1 MDRFR
6 AYRINEADGDIVA
19 GFQELSVDDLTEGNV
34 VVRVSHST
42 INYKDA
48 LAATGTVRIL
58 RRYPLNGG
66 IDLAGVV
73 VSSEDKE
80 FQPGIAVL
88 VNGCGLSETVDGG
101 YSEYARVD
109 SKSLVVIPNGMSAL
123 EVMQMGTAGY
133 TAALAIHRMEQN
145 GQSPEQGPIV
155 VTGATGG
162 VGSVAIDML
171 STRGYEAIALTGKAT
186 EEAYLREIG
195 ARRILLRDQIDLGK
209 RPMEKAQWGGAIDN
223 LGGEY
228 LTWLTRTVDYGG
240 NIACIGLAASATL
253 NTTVLPLIL
262 RAVCLLGIN
271 SVDTP
276 RDLRRTVWARI
287 GDDLKPQHLE
297 TIANRTISFAELPDA
312 FQAYIDGTVTGR
324 TVVEIAPQERP
335 LHPEG
340 IKPRP
345 STGSRRP

>member
-1 MDRFR
+1 MDKFR
-6 AYRINEADGDIVA
+6 AYRINEEDGEIVA
-19 GFQELSVDDLTEGNV
+19 GFQQLSVDDLTEGNV

-48 LAATGTVRIL
+48 LAATGTGRIL

-73 VSSEDKE
+73 VSSEDAE
-80 FQPGIAVL
+80 FQPGTEVL

-101 YSEYARVD
+101 YSEYARID
-109 SKSLVVIPNGMSAL
+109 SKSLVALPDGISAV
-123 EVMQMGTAGY
+123 EAMQIGTAGY

-145 GQSPEQGPIV
+145 GQLPEQGPIV

-171 STRGYEAIALTGKAT
+171 SGRGYEAIALTGKAT

-195 ARRILLRDQIDLGK
+195 ASRILLRDQIDLGK
-209 RPMEKAQWGGAIDN
+209 RPMEKAQWAGAIDN
-223 LGGEY
+223 LGGDY

-240 NIACIGLAASATL
+240 NIASIGLAAGAAL
-253 NTTVLPLIL
+253 NTTVLPFIL

-276 RDLRRTVWARI
+276 SPLRRAVWERI
-287 GDDLKPQHLE
+287 GGDLKPQHLN
-297 TIANRTISFAELPDA
+297 TIGNRTISFDELPEA

-324 TVVEIAPQERP
+324 TVVEIAP
-335 LHPEG
+335 
-340 IKPRP
+340 
-345 STGSRRP
+345 

>member
-1 MDRFR
+1 MDSFR
-6 AYRINEADGDIVA
+6 AFRINEEEGNIVA

-48 LAATGTVRIL
+48 LAATGSGKIL

-73 VSSEDKE
+73 ISSEDVD
-80 FQPGIAVL
+80 FQPGTEVL

-101 YSEYARVD
+101 YSEIARID
-109 SKSLVVIPNGMSAL
+109 SKSLVTIPEGMSAV
-123 EVMQMGTAGY
+123 EAMQIGTAGY
-133 TAALAIHRMEQN
+133 TAALAVHRMEQN
-145 GQSPEQGPIV
+145 NQTPDLGPVV

-171 STRGYEAIALTGKAT
+171 AGRGYEVVAVTGKAA
-186 EEAYLREIG
+186 EEIYLREIG
-195 ARRILLRDQIDLGK
+195 ASRILLRDQIDLGK
-209 RPMEKAQWGGAIDN
+209 RPMEKALWGGAIDN
-223 LGGEY
+223 LGGDY
-228 LTWLTRTVDYGG
+228 LTWLTRTVGYGG
-240 NIACIGLAASATL
+240 NIASIGLAASAGL
-253 NTTVLPLIL
+253 NTTVLPFIL

-276 RDLRRTVWARI
+276 SDLRRAVWSRI
-287 GDDLKPQHLE
+287 GGDLKPQHLDK
-297 TIANRTISFAELPDA
+297 IGNRTISFDELPGA

-324 TVVEIAPQERP
+324 TVVEISPQ
-335 LHPEG
+335 
-340 IKPRP
+340 
-345 STGSRRP
+345 S

>member
-1 MDRFR
+1 MERFR
-6 AYRINEADGDIVA
+6 AYRIDQEDGKIVA
-19 GFQELSVDDLTEGNV
+19 GFKELSLDDLTEGNV

-48 LAATGTVRIL
+48 LAATGTGKIL

-73 VSSEDKE
+73 VSSEDTD
-80 FQPGIAVL
+80 FQPGTEVL

-109 SKSLVVIPNGMSAL
+109 SKCLVMIPEGMTAVQ
-123 EVMQMGTAGY
+123 VMQIGTAGY

-145 GQSPEQGPIV
+145 GQSPDQGPVV

-171 STRGYEAIALTGKAT
+171 NVRGYEVVALTGKGS
-186 EEAYLREIG
+186 EEAYLRKIG
-195 ARRILLRDQIDLGK
+195 ASQIILRDELDLGK
-209 RPMEKAQWGGAIDN
+209 RPMEKALWAGAIDN
-223 LGGEY
+223 LGGDY

-240 NIACIGLAASATL
+240 NIASIGLAASISL
-253 NTTVLPLIL
+253 QTTVLPFIL

-276 RDLRRTVWARI
+276 RELRQAVWGRI
-287 GDDLKPQHLE
+287 GGDLKPQHLD
-297 TIANRTISFAELPDA
+297 TIGQRMISFDELPDA
-312 FQAYIDGTVTGR
+312 FQSYIDGTVKGR
-324 TVVEIAPQERP
+324 TVVEIA
-335 LHPEG
+335 
-340 IKPRP
+340 
-345 STGSRRP
+345 